1 MCTGLSRAIPAFNEG
16 AIRETL
22 LNAVAHRDYRLAGS
36 VFVRQFP
43 DRIEIVSPGGFPP
56 GITAE
61 NLLDRQ
67 YPRNRRLAEAL
78 ARCGFVERS
87 GQGANRIFEACVR
100 ESKPLPDFSQ
110 SDAWQVSLTLR
121 GQVRDPGSVR
131 FLELVSQEFG
141 EAIRTHDVLVLDL
154 VHREQ
159 PIAAPLSDRL
169 TTLRALGVLESV
181 GRGRGQ
187 KWMLA
192 RRFYEFLGE
201 PGTYTQRRGL
211 DHETNKEL
219 LVQHIHG

>member
-1 MCTGLSRAIPAFNEG
+1 M
-16 AIRETL
+16 
-22 LNAVAHRDYRLAGS
+22 
-36 VFVRQFP
+36 
-43 DRIEIVSPGGFPP
+43 
-56 GITAE
+56 
-61 NLLDRQ
+61 
-67 YPRNRRLAEAL
+67 
-78 ARCGFVERS
+78 ERS
-87 GQGANRIFEACVR
+87 GQGANRIFDACVR

-121 GQVRDPGSVR
+121 GQVRDPGFVR

-169 TTLRALGVLESV
+169 TPLRALGVLESV

-219 LVQHIHG
+219 LVQHIHGCGPEGAPMADLQRVLPSLSRAHLKRLLDELRSEGRIHLDGVRRGSRWRHGVVS